1 MQHFLSRWKIAL
13 ETLGIVAVLVV
24 IKAIVQYY
32 GIEMVGLNPLFT
44 SIIGGGIFL
53 FGLILAGTL
62 ADYKESEKVPAEIVA
77 ACESIWEEGQYVKKT
92 RPEFD
97 LDRLNAA
104 LSGIVESFGTCIS
117 ENCSSGFRPY
127 LAQLADSFLEMET
140 LGVPPNY
147 ITRLKS
153 ETSIIRRNLLRV
165 EHIQRT
171 NFLPSAFV
179 LVQSVVGIVL
189 FLLVLTKIEPFFDA
203 VVVLV
208 IVTYLFVYILKLL
221 HRLDTPFRPTEKTKD
236 DVSLFLLRDFAR
248 RLGSS

>member
-1 MQHFLSRWKIAL
+1 MTRLFGRWKIAL
-13 ETLGIVAVLVV
+13 ETLGIVLLLIAV
-24 IKAIVQYY
+24 KALVQYL
-32 GIEMVGLNPLFT
+32 GIEIVNLNPLFT

-53 FGLILAGTL
+53 FSLILAGVL
-62 ADYKESEKVPAEIVA
+62 ADFKESEKVPAELVA
-77 ACESIWEEGQYVKKT
+77 ACESILEEGEAVKKT

-97 LDRLNAA
+97 LQRLKAA
-104 LSGIVESFGTCIS
+104 LGGIVESFGAIA
-117 ENCSSGFRPY
+117 SGSGSDSFRESA
-127 LAQLADSFLEMET
+127 AQLSESFLEMER

-153 ETSIIRRNLLRV
+153 EAGSIRRCLLRV

-179 LVQSVVGIVL
+179 LVETVVGIVL

-221 HRLDTPFRPTEKTKD
+221 HHLDTPFRPTEKTKD
-236 DVSLFLLRDFAR
+236 DVSLFLLRDFAQ
-248 RLGSS
+248 RLRSS